1 MEALLS
7 DDAIADEAKKFD
19 SSVKMLTLREYD
31 YLDFR
36 LIQNYTFII
45 TKLLHNLTI
54 IFVFIVIV
62 IVIMFLV
69 FLHCFVQNL

>member
-7 DDAIADEAKKFD
+7 DEIRSLLSIYLTIYLSIYLSSTRMEALLSDEAIADEAKKFD

-36 LIQNYTFII
+36 
-45 TKLLHNLTI
+45 
-54 IFVFIVIV
+54 
-62 IVIMFLV
+62 
-69 FLHCFVQNL
+69 

>member
-7 DDAIADEAKKFD
+7 DEAIADEAKKFD

-36 LIQNYTFII
+36 
-45 TKLLHNLTI
+45 
-54 IFVFIVIV
+54 
-62 IVIMFLV
+62 
-69 FLHCFVQNL
+69 

>member
-7 DDAIADEAKKFD
+7 DEAIADEAKKFD

-36 LIQNYTFII
+36 LIYNYILSHLCQKWCVNII
-45 TKLLHNLTI
+45 
-54 IFVFIVIV
+54 
-62 IVIMFLV
+62 
-69 FLHCFVQNL
+69 